1 MGLDK
6 LIKQC
11 ANNDQRAQKEIYQLF
26 AGKLFSICLK
36 YSKNK
41 QEAQD
46 NFQDGFITIFN
57 KIGQFNF
64 EGSFEGWIKRVMVN
78 TILLKYRKKTV
89 LSIVTEEIPDEVVVD
104 IDDDEIS
111 LDYLLN
117 LIQELPERYRM
128 VFNLY
133 VLDGCSHKEIS
144 EMMQIAEG
152 TSKSNLAR
160 ARAILKQKKTE
171 DVIDGIGDIL
181 VTVIILSKQLGLDPT
196 ECLESAWN
204 EIKDR
209 KGKTIDGT
217 FIKEE
222 EL

>member
-1 MGLDK
+1 MSLNR

-11 ANNDQRAQKEIYQLF
+11 SDGDRKAQKEIYQLF

-46 NFQDGFITIFN
+46 NFQDGFITIF
-57 KIGQFNF
+57 KKMEQFKF
-64 EGSFEGWIKRVMVN
+64 KGSFEGWIKRVMLN

-89 LSIVTEEIPDEVVVD
+89 LNIVTEEIPDEVIVD

-111 LDYLLN
+111 LDFLLN
-117 LIQELPERYRM
+117 LIHELPDRYRL

-133 VLDGCSHKEIS
+133 VLDGYSHREIA
-144 EMMQIAEG
+144 EMLHIAEG

-160 ARAILKQKKTE
+160 ARAILKQK
-171 DVIDGIGDIL
+171 I
-181 VTVIILSKQLGLDPT
+181 
-196 ECLESAWN
+196 
-204 EIKDR
+204 EIHQA
-209 KGKTIDGT
+209 GQQSM
-217 FIKEE
+217 
-222 EL
+222 